1 MKLAEMR
8 NTVGYQA
15 GLLGVVALVA
25 SAALAMAN
33 HYTAAAIAA
42 AEAADLQA
50 SLSQVLPVGFSDN
63 DLLRDTLTL
72 KVAQGAP
79 VTVYRARKGGRVE
92 GLIFQVTGKGYA
104 GPIAIVMGV
113 DRDGRL
119 LGMRVTKHTETPG
132 LGDKI
137 DSAKSDWAL
146 AFKGKS
152 LDEPAAQRWAVKKD
166 GGDFDQ
172 FTGATIT
179 PRAVVRAVKQGLEFF
194 AAHRDELLDSVKS
207 AANGAQQ

>member
-1 MKLAEMR
+1 MR

-25 SAALAMAN
+25 SAALALAN
-33 HYTAAAIAA
+33 HYTHDAIAA

-63 DLLRDTLTL
+63 DLLNDTMTL
-72 KVAQGAP
+72 SGPQGAP
-79 VTVYRARKGGRVE
+79 LTIYRARKGAGVQ
-92 GLIFQVTGKGYA
+92 GVIFQASGKGYA

-113 DRDGRL
+113 DRDGAI
-119 LGMRVTKHTETPG
+119 LGVRITKHSETPG

-137 DSAKSDWAL
+137 ETAKSDWVL
-146 AFKGKS
+146 SFNGKS
-152 LDEPAAQRWAVKKD
+152 LHQPAPQRWAVKKD
-166 GGDFDQ
+166 GGEFDQ

-179 PRAVVRAVKQGLEFF
+179 PRAVVKAVKQGLEFF
-194 AAHRDELLDSVKS
+194 AAHRAELIDGAKS
-207 AANGAQQ
+207 AGNGKQQ

>member
-1 MKLAEMR
+1 MKFAALR
-8 NTVGYQA
+8 STVGYQA

-25 SAALAMAN
+25 SAALALAN

-72 KVAQGAP
+72 IDAEGAP
-79 VTVYRARKGGRVE
+79 LTVYRARKGEGVE
-92 GLIFQVTGKGYA
+92 GVIYQVTGNGYA

-113 DRDGRL
+113 DRDGRI
-119 LGMRVTKHTETPG
+119 LGVRITKHTETPG

-137 DSAKSDWAL
+137 DSAKSGWAL
-146 AFKGKS
+146 AFSGKS
-152 LDEPAAQRWAVKKD
+152 LDPSAPQRWAVKKD

-179 PRAVVRAVKQGLEFF
+179 PRAVVKAVKQGLEFF
-194 AAHRDELLDSVKS
+194 AAHRSELIDGAKS
-207 AANGAQQ
+207 ASNGTPG

>member
-1 MKLAEMR
+1 MKFAALR
-8 NTVGYQA
+8 STVGYQA

-25 SAALAMAN
+25 SAALALAN

-72 KVAQGAP
+72 IDAEGAP
-79 VTVYRARKGGRVE
+79 LTVYRARKGEGVE
-92 GLIFQVTGKGYA
+92 GVIYQVTGNGYA

-113 DRDGRL
+113 DRDGRI
-119 LGMRVTKHTETPG
+119 LGVRITKHTETPG

-137 DSAKSDWAL
+137 DSAKSGWAL
-146 AFKGKS
+146 AFSGKS
-152 LDEPAAQRWAVKKD
+152 LDPSAPQRWAVKKD

-179 PRAVVRAVKQGLEFF
+179 PRAVVKAVKQGLEFF
-194 AAHRDELLDSVKS
+194 AAHRSELINGAKS
-207 AANGAQQ
+207 ASSGTPG